1 MAHSDATIPDLLLPG
16 TATVSDFSPASSTR
30 LDPVESTSHQD
41 ARSLLFDPPTAE
53 DLPIPTFRHRSWHH
67 RRLRVATALAVANV
81 SRHRFRSFISCG
93 CQAWV
98 LRSAL
103 NPADFKVVPD
113 FCHDR
118 WCVPCAHG
126 RASRITANLLEKLQ
140 SRQTRFITLTLKSD
154 DDPLRARID
163 RLLHAFTKLRR
174 RRFWQDRVV
183 GGAGFLEIT
192 RGKRHTHWHP
202 HLHLIVE
209 GGYVPKEQ
217 LVQTWLEITGD
228 SYVVD
233 IQFIRDP
240 RIVGSYVTKYASKP
254 LAPQL
259 LREPAALVEAIKAL
273 RGRKLLY
280 AFGTWARWKL
290 LAAPTQDAWTLYG
303 HINELLYRDMNGDEL
318 AHLILLL
325 LQHSPDVFDG
335 HVFTI
340 DLQPEPPPC
349 QEHPI
354 PTTNRQSPL
363 F

>member
-1 MAHSDATIPDLLLPG
+1 MAHSNTTIPDLLLPG
-16 TATVSDFSPASSTR
+16 TATVADLGDQESSR
-30 LDPVESTSHQD
+30 LDSVETTSQQH
-41 ARSLLFDPPTAE
+41 ARSLLFDPPTSH
-53 DLPIPTFRHRSWHH
+53 DLPIPTFRHRSWHQ

-81 SRHRFRSFISCG
+81 SRHRYRSFISCG

-118 WCVPCAHG
+118 WCVPCSHG
-126 RASRITANLLEKLQ
+126 RATRITANLLEKLQ
-140 SRQTRFITLTLKSD
+140 DRQTRFITLTLKSD
-154 DDPLRARID
+154 QDPLRARID
-163 RLLHAFTKLRR
+163 RLLAAFAKLRR
-174 RRFWQDRVV
+174 RAFWKDRVV

-209 GGYVPKEQ
+209 GAYVPKEQ

-259 LREPAALVEAIKAL
+259 LREPAALVEAIQAL

-280 AFGTWARWKL
+280 AFGTWATWKL
-290 LAAPTQDAWTLYG
+290 LATPTQEAWTLFG
-303 HINELLYRDMNGDEL
+303 HVNELLYREMNGDEL
-318 AHLILLL
+318 AHLVLLL

-335 HVFTI
+335 HVFTL

-349 QEHPI
+349 QDPQTPPI
-354 PTTNRQSPL
+354 DAQNL
-363 F
+363 LY